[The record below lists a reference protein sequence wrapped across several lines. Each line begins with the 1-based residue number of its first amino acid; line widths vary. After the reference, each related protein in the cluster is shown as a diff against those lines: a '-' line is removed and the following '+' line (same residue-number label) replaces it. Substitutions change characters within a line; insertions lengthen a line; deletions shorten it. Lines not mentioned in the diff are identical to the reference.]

1 MYCYVCAERFNPG
14 ENYCRGCGVP
24 AANSQTSQISWL
36 ATVGHFANGILGFGL
51 FVFLFVFWSTDF
63 IRFTPFG
70 RYLVIALAGGFSLG
84 LAIHLYSRS
93 RRIINP
99 VAKEI
104 SDDKPSLDLLPEPS
118 ATSFLSVSEGLNV
131 PTTSK
136 LKVPR

>member
-1 MYCYVCAERFNPG
+1 MV
-14 ENYCRGCGVP
+14 
-24 AANSQTSQISWL
+24 
-36 ATVGHFANGILGFGL
+36 TVGHFANGILGFGL

-70 RYLVIALAGGFSLG
+70 RYLVIALAGGVPLG

-93 RRIINP
+93 CRIINP